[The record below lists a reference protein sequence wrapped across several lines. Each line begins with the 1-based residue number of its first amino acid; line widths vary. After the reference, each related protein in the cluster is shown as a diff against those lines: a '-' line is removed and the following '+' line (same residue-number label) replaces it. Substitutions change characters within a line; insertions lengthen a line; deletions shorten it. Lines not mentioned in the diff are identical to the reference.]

1 MQLSKND
8 INHIYSLVESSMGIK
23 LSAKGKSK
31 LKPDITL
38 RIGICQGDKERL
50 FKYFENYDNELR
62 KIYSAWD
69 SYDREAW
76 IYNLTK

>member
-1 MQLSKND
+1 MQLSKQD

-69 SYDREAW
+69 SYDRAAW